1 MTAIRIA
8 ADRDRIASTT
18 ATVSDHRITELDSGV
33 RIVTEAMPSVRS
45 VSLGYWIG
53 TGSRHEREPE
63 AGLSHLI
70 EHLLFKGSD
79 KYASLE
85 IDQLFDAM
93 GAELNAGTGKE
104 TTSLYARVIDAHLA
118 DAFDVMSEMVWRPAF
133 RDIDSEREVILE
145 EIAMYEDD
153 PQDKV
158 FDVLGEAVFG
168 DAPAGPR
175 DHRHGGG
182 RRGHAGRAD
191 RRLPQRALRAAQHR
205 DRGRR
210 RGRSRRAR
218 RAGRSTRARHPT
230 RSRATPRRSTA
241 RSRARCASSAR
252 TPSSTTSA
260 SAGWGSHA
268 TTSGASRC
276 ACSTRSSAGPPP
288 RASSRRCASSAG
300 SPMRSRPSRGQYA
313 DTGQV
318 GLYVG
323 TRPDNLA
330 AALEVIARELERLRR
345 EPASAEELARAKE
358 NLKGRVVLSL
368 ESTGAR
374 MNRLGSHI
382 LGGVPLL
389 TVDELIAHIDA
400 VTHDDLVELAG
411 ELFAPERLSVAG
423 IGPDDRRL
431 HDRDRTA
438 GTGRGGVVIR
448 VAVAGAAGKM
458 GATVCDAVLGADDM
472 ELTGRAD
479 PALGTTLAEVLP
491 SADVVVDFT
500 RPDTALANA
509 QECVAAGVHVVIG
522 TTGFDIEPLR
532 DARGAN
538 VFFAPNFAIGAVLMM
553 KFAAEAAQ
561 AHGEGGDHRAAPR
574 QKARQ
579 AERHRRAHGGADG
592 AGERQA
598 GPPIHSVRLPGIVA
612 NQEVILGDVG
622 QTLTIRHDTIDR
634 VSFMPGVLL
643 AVRRVAGLTDSPVVG
658 LEHLL

>member
-1 MTAIRIA
+1 VAAIASARGATAIPSA
-8 ADRDRIASTT
+8 ASHLRVT
-18 ATVSDHRITELDSGV
+18 DHRITELDSGV

-53 TGSRHEREPE
+53 TGSRNEREPE

-168 DAPAGPR
+168 THPLGRTIIGTAEVVAGTPVEQIAAFHRARYVPRNVVIAAAGAVDHDALVELAAARVPASGALAGEPAPVDGELPR
-175 DHRHGGG
+175 QVRFERKDTEQYHVCVGGLG
-182 RRGHAGRAD
+182 LARDDTRRF
-191 RRLPQRALRAAQHR
+191 ALRVL
-205 DRGRR
+205 DTIFG
-210 RGRSRRAR
+210 G
-218 RAGRSTRARHPT
+218 
-230 RSRATPRRSTA
+230 
-241 RSRARCASSAR
+241 
-252 TPSSTTSA
+252 TS
-260 SAGWGSHA
+260 
-268 TTSGASRC
+268 
-276 ACSTRSSAGPPP
+276 
-288 RASSRRCASSAG
+288 SSRLFQEVREQRGLAYAISSFT
-300 SPMRSRPSRGQYA
+300 GQYA
-313 DTGQV
+313 DSGQV

-330 AALEVIARELERLRR
+330 AALDVIARELERLRR

-389 TVDELIAHIDA
+389 TVDELIAQIDA
-400 VTHDDLVELAG
+400 VTQDDLVALAG

-423 IGPDDRRL
+423 IGPDD
-431 HDRDRTA
+431 DAFATA
-438 GTGRGGVVIR
+438 I
-448 VAVAGAAGKM
+448 AP
-458 GATVCDAVLGADDM
+458 
-472 ELTGRAD
+472 LT
-479 PALGTTLAEVLP
+479 P
-491 SADVVVDFT
+491 
-500 RPDTALANA
+500 
-509 QECVAAGVHVVIG
+509 AGV
-522 TTGFDIEPLR
+522 
-532 DARGAN
+532 A
-538 VFFAPNFAIGAVLMM
+538 
-553 KFAAEAAQ
+553 
-561 AHGEGGDHRAAPR
+561 
-574 QKARQ
+574 
-579 AERHRRAHGGADG
+579 
-592 AGERQA
+592 
-598 GPPIHSVRLPGIVA
+598 S
-612 NQEVILGDVG
+612 
-622 QTLTIRHDTIDR
+622 
-634 VSFMPGVLL
+634 
-643 AVRRVAGLTDSPVVG
+643 
-658 LEHLL
+658 